1 MTAVIAVLA
10 LVLLAACGSGGGTAA
25 SPEDPDEAPVTGSAG
40 DATGPG
46 PVGRGAVEG
55 VVRAAGGAAVAGV
68 LIVPVPLDDPAPA
81 VPELAV
87 VTDDG
92 GGYRWDLPGGRY
104 EMRAVRDGAVV
115 GSVEVDVAENATAS
129 ADIVLP

>member
-1 MTAVIAVLA
+1 MVGIAVLA
-10 LVLLAACGSGGGTAA
+10 LVLLAACGSDGGTAA
-25 SPEDPDEAPVTGSAG
+25 SPEAPDEAPVTGSAG

-87 VTDDG
+87 VTDAG

-104 EMRAVRDGAVV
+104 QMRAVRDGTVL
-115 GSVEVDVAENATAS
+115 GSTDVEVAADVTAPG
-129 ADIVLP
+129 DIVLR